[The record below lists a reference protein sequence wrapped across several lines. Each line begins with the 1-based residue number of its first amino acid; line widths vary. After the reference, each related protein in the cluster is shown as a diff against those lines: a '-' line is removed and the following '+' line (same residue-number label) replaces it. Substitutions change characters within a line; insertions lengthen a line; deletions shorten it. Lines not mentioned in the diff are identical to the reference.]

1 MHDAFDRKSSSG
13 AGAGS
18 ENPILVVAQLQS
30 LGIVPPPPP
39 LCAAPRPYAIRRM
52 CMAAQSGCLDQS
64 DMYTCTR
71 MHNSPHVFRD
81 RTQFTI
87 HFSQIHNLPP
97 CTWAVRNSQFPALR
111 YDSQLASCECG
122 RTQLR
127 RRSINQPAWDSKI
140 WRGENIGKPFEPQL
154 NVFCSRFDRSV

>member
-1 MHDAFDRKSSSG
+1 MHSI
-13 AGAGS
+13 
-18 ENPILVVAQLQS
+18 ENHLPEQGQGVKIPYWWLHNPNHWALS
-30 LGIVPPPPP
+30 HLHL
-39 LCAAPRPYAIRRM
+39 LCALRRARTQFAACVWRHNLPAWTRAI
-52 CMAAQSGCLDQS
+52 CI
-64 DMYTCTR
+64 MYTCTR

>member
-1 MHDAFDRKSSSG
+1 M
-13 AGAGS
+13 S
-18 ENPILVVAQLQS
+18 ELYLIENHLPEQEQGVKIPYWWLHNPNHWALSHLH
-30 LGIVPPPPP
+30 L
-39 LCAAPRPYAIRRM
+39 LCAPRPYAIRRM
-52 CMAAQSGCLDQS
+52 CMATQSACLDQS

-127 RRSINQPAWDSKI
+127 RRGKTNPHGIQKFGEEKI
-140 WRGENIGKPFEPQL
+140 
-154 NVFCSRFDRSV
+154 